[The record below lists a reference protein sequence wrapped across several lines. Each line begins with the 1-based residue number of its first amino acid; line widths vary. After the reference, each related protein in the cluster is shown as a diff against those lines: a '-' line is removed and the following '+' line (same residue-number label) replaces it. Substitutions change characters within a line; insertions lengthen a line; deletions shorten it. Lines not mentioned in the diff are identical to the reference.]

1 MISGQQEK
9 KIVSKTVLITGGA
22 GGIGREFSKLFARD
36 GYRVVVFSLLQ
47 QELDELGGLLRQ
59 ENPRC
64 EYLPVQMDLSEP
76 DAAQRIHDWL
86 KAQRI
91 SLDVLVN
98 NVGFGL
104 FGEHVE
110 IEVARL
116 GKMLA
121 INNSLLSQLC
131 VLIGGDMKR
140 QGRGN
145 ILNVAS
151 LAGFA
156 PMPYFAAYSASKA
169 YVLSFSTSLG
179 RELAEFGVGV
189 TCLCPS
195 TTRTQFL
202 DTAQGR
208 HQSSQ
213 GITRFVSASIATPAS
228 VALAGYEGMKR
239 GKRIVLPTAPLSLQ
253 AFIIRALPLR
263 VAAWF
268 VYQQARRA

>member
-9 KIVSKTVLITGGA
+9 KTVSKTVLITGGA

-91 SLDVLVN
+91 NLDVLVN

-169 YVLSFSTSLG
+169 YVLSFSTSL
-179 RELAEFGVGV
+179 
-189 TCLCPS
+189 
-195 TTRTQFL
+195 
-202 DTAQGR
+202 
-208 HQSSQ
+208 
-213 GITRFVSASIATPAS
+213 
-228 VALAGYEGMKR
+228 
-239 GKRIVLPTAPLSLQ
+239 
-253 AFIIRALPLR
+253 
-263 VAAWF
+263 
-268 VYQQARRA
+268 